1 MTRDR
6 RGIRI
11 GWPRKNRRLVLEMTK
26 RSREA
31 AFERKRHLA
40 WAFVPDGLLR
50 LERKRKADDGDT
62 C

>member
-1 MTRDR
+1 MIAE
-6 RGIRI
+6 GFASAGHAKI
-11 GWPRKNRRLVLEMTK
+11 K